1 MNKALGVSGYGATN
15 VFRKMLQTD
24 SDKSGASPEE
34 RLKLA
39 NELKH
44 SMATAKKSYVIKK
57 K

>member
-1 MNKALGVSGYGATN
+1 MMKKLGVIGFGAVN
-15 VFRKMLQTD
+15 AFRKMIETD
-24 SDKSGASPEE
+24 NEKRNPTPEQ

>member
-1 MNKALGVSGYGATN
+1 MKKLGVIGFGAVN
-15 VFRKMLQTD
+15 AFRKMIETD
-24 SDKSGASPEE
+24 NEKRNPTPEQ

>member
-1 MNKALGVSGYGATN
+1 
-15 VFRKMLQTD
+15 MLQTD
-24 SDKSGASPEE
+24 LDQSGASPEQ
-34 RLKLA
+34 RLQLA